1 MSLIKRL
8 SFANG
13 YLSFDWSKAI
23 FSDEACFWTGA
34 KGRVW
39 VRRPRGRCTAFE
51 KKYVCD
57 KEHKGNKV
65 NVMAFLTSGG
75 VGELIIFQEN
85 MTGVLQRKLIKTGLL
100 PTAKKYFPTGMW

>member
-39 VRRPRGRCTAFE
+39 VRRPRGRWKALNFRE
-51 KKYVCD
+51 EVRVRQ
-57 KEHKGNKV
+57 G
-65 NVMAFLTSGG
+65 AQRQQ
-75 VGELIIFQEN
+75 GECHGIFHI
-85 MTGVLQRKLIKTGLL
+85 R
-100 PTAKKYFPTGMW
+100 WSR